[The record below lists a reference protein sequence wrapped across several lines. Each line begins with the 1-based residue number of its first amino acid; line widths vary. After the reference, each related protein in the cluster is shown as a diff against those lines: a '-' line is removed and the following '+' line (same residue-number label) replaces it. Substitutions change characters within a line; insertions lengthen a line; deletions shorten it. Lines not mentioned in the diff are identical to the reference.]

1 MGSQSS
7 LLLRKHGKR
16 WKTSRGAVFC
26 LGKRFNSLWSVLYS
40 TFSSVSHCLLFQLW
54 ALILSRLVH
63 SNHEKIQP
71 LLFVL
76 PGMLSKCRQIWR
88 AFCCFVLVTHWTETA
103 SDLPGVLWDSATE
116 KRELQ
121 VNNEPPKVSLVV
133 PQLSIEI
140 VSWCGSFQLIVIHQA
155 VRQHNWLMQPHTA
168 PPSPCL
174 CCLIFCWIQSRS
186 GQLPPGEPQELKG
199 GREWLSELAAQRV

>member
-1 MGSQSS
+1 MGNDGKLAEVLFSVWGKGSTLFGQFSTPLSHQCLIVSCSS
-7 LLLRKHGKR
+7 CEH
-16 WKTSRGAVFC
+16 
-26 LGKRFNSLWSVLYS
+26 
-40 TFSSVSHCLLFQLW
+40 LFWVDLF
-54 ALILSRLVH
+54 H

-155 VRQHNWLMQPHTA
+155 VRQRNWLMQPHTA